1 MENVKT
7 FTPKSCCGR
16 LQEAEVNKGGFNY
29 KALTEQFFGI
39 LEWCWLIG
47 AGRLPVVVTHKG
59 SFVVSI
65 D

>member
-1 MENVKT
+1 MEHLKT
-7 FTPKSCCGR
+7 FTPKSFRGR
-16 LQEAEVNKGGFNY
+16 LQEAEVNY

-47 AGRLPVVVTHKG
+47 AGRLPVVVIHKG